1 MYVRIVM
8 FFPYQVVCLCI
19 MQLILCVY
27 VCMKSETCKNMWVIT
42 LNYSVKHV
50 VILFLLSICSSSEE

>member
-8 FFPYQVVCLCI
+8 FFFLYQVVCLCI

-27 VCMKSETCKNMWVIT
+27 VCMQ
-42 LNYSVKHV
+42 KHV
-50 VILFLLSICSSSEE
+50 GNYPKL